1 MLETVA
7 QTPGSWAS
15 PVELQYIPQLGV
27 RSERTGREPELS
39 GVRQQLIPLVIH
51 VDDDPG
57 TLQLM
62 QIILD
67 RLGNYRVLSFLHSDP
82 ALEAC
87 HDSHP
92 ALLITDIMR
101 PDDIDGVALCRRIR
115 QDPQLHN
122 LPLLIHSAKAIY
134 ELNGPLQDV
143 AYVSKPCRPRDL
155 VEVIDRLVNG
165 GCLR

>member
-1 MLETVA
+1 MSETMVQA
-7 QTPGSWAS
+7 PGSWVS
-15 PVELQYIPQLGV
+15 PLESEYIPQLGI
-27 RSERTGREPELS
+27 RSEQTGREPELS
-39 GVRQQLIPLVIH
+39 GARQKIIPLVIH

-62 QIILD
+62 QLILD

-87 HDSHP
+87 YDSHP

-115 QDPQLHN
+115 QDPLLHD
-122 LPLLIHSAKAIY
+122 LPLLIHSAKALY
-134 ELNGPLQDV
+134 ELDSPLPDV